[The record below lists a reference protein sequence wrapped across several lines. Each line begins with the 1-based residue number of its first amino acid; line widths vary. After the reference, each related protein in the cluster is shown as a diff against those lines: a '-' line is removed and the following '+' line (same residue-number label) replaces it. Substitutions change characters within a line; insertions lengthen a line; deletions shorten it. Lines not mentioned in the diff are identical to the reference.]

1 MDKEGLKEGV
11 IKGNAKRVLELTE
24 AALAE
29 GDEPLAI
36 INESLIP
43 AMSVVGEK
51 MRRGDMFIPEV
62 LMSAKAMTGSVNRL
76 RPLIVG
82 SVENRVGK
90 IVVGT
95 VKGDLHDIGKN
106 LVAMLSEANAFEVV
120 NLGVDVSPEKFA
132 DAVVEHEPDILG
144 MSALLTTTMP
154 RMKDTVEY
162 LKKRG
167 LRDKVKVIVGGAP
180 VTAEFAEEVGADGYA
195 PDAAS
200 AVELIKRLLAE
211 IRAARG

>member
-1 MDKEGLKEGV
+1 MDKEGLQTGV
-11 IKGNAKRVLELTE
+11 IKGDSKRVLELTQ
-24 AALAE
+24 AAVAE

-36 INESLIP
+36 INEGLIP

-51 MRRGDMFIPEV
+51 MRRGDMFIPQV
-62 LMSAKAMTGSVNRL
+62 LLSAKAMTGAVNYL

-82 SVENRVGK
+82 NVKERQGK
-90 IVVGT
+90 MVIGT

-106 LVAMLSEANAFEVV
+106 LVAMLTEANAVEVV

-132 DAVVEHEPDILG
+132 EAVVQHQPDILG

-154 RMKDTVEY
+154 RMADTIEY
-162 LKKRG
+162 LDKQG
-167 LRDKVKVIVGGAP
+167 LRDKVRIIVGGAP
-180 VTAEFAEEVGADGYA
+180 VTAEFAAKIGADGYA

-200 AVELIKRLLAE
+200 AVDLERRLLQE
-211 IRAARG
+211 IRVSR